1 MKRLL
6 GIVVIALLAAS
17 CHNKV
22 REEFLASPDICL
34 EENGKVL
41 LTYNPLTCQISRNTS
56 KMQYRIMDDTMS
68 RYYMLT
74 LRQMPESVGQTVVA
88 DLRWSTGVSVENYSA
103 LEFTVEKLESGQ
115 VWLWNS
121 RRKIAVSVIL

>member
-1 MKRLL
+1 MRRLL
-6 GIVVIALLAAS
+6 CILALALVAAS
-17 CHNKV
+17 CQNKV
-22 REEFLASPDICL
+22 REEFLASADICL

-41 LTYNPLTCQISRNTS
+41 LTYDPLTCQLSRNTE

-74 LRQMPESVGQTVVA
+74 LRSMPETLGQKIIA
-88 DLRWSTGVSVENYSA
+88 DLRWSTGVSIQDYSA
-103 LEFTVEKLESGQ
+103 LEFTVEKIESGQ

-121 RRKIAVSVIL
+121 RRKIAVSIIL